1 MLPNQ
6 LNYITN
12 SNKSQQ
18 LIKISQ
24 KMTSADKARKII
36 AEAMSEIK
44 CISPNA
50 INNILNCGSIITL
63 NESGQIIAANFCKNK
78 LCPICAWRKSLKRYS
93 ENNQAFSFINDNF
106 DKSYIF
112 LTLTIQNVND
122 LKEGID
128 KLNDGFKRMSNTK
141 KFKDISLGYYRNIE
155 ITFNEETK
163 KWHPH
168 SHIIICVNKSYFKS
182 NKYIKS
188 KEWLKMWR
196 EATRDENITQVKVSA
211 VKNKNGEVDVFAAVL
226 EISKYMSKILQIS
239 KFNYSE
245 AVKITKELIES
256 TYHKKMITT
265 SGIIRDVLH
274 NLGIKPEDENLIDEN
289 ADKTKLT
296 TYIWKNGG
304 YQEYE
309 TFK

>member
-1 MLPNQ
+1 
-6 LNYITN
+6 
-12 SNKSQQ
+12 
-18 LIKISQ
+18 
-24 KMTSADKARKII
+24 MTSAVKARKII

-112 LTLTIQNVND
+112 LTLTIQNVSD

-155 ITFNEETK
+155 ITFNEKTK

-188 KEWLKMWR
+188 KEWLKMWQ
-196 EATRDENITQVKVSA
+196 EATRDENISQVKVSA

-289 ADKTKLT
+289 ADQTKIT